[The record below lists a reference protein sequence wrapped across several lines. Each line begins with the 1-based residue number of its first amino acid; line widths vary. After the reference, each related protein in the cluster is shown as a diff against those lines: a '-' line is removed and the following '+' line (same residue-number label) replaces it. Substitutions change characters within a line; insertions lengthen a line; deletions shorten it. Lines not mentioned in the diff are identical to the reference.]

1 MAGERDDTSKIILQ
15 ISIRTLIN
23 IILVFILVEGFVWCY
38 QFSYRVFADIPY
50 IPGSQNE
57 VTITIEQG
65 ENARQIANAMEQN
78 GLVEDDR
85 LFLARIYLG
94 KYTHK
99 ILAGSYTLSPG
110 MTTDAICKKICG
122 IQNEESS

>member
-1 MAGERDDTSKIILQ
+1 MAGGREDTSKIILQ
-15 ISIRTLIN
+15 ISIRTLSN
-23 IILVFILVEGFVWCY
+23 IILVFVLVEGFVWCY

-50 IPGSQNE
+50 MPGSQNT

-65 ENARQIANAMEQN
+65 ENARQIANAMEQG
-78 GLVEDDR
+78 GLVEDNK

-99 ILAGSYTLSPG
+99 ILAGTYTLSPG

-122 IQNEESS
+122 MQSEESS

>member
-1 MAGERDDTSKIILQ
+1 MAGEREDTSKIILQ

-23 IILVFILVEGFVWCY
+23 IILVFVLVEGFVWCY

-50 IPGSQNE
+50 MPGSQNT

-65 ENARQIANAMEQN
+65 ENARQIANAMEQG
-78 GLVEDDR
+78 GLVEDNK

-99 ILAGSYTLSPG
+99 ILAGTYTLSPG

-122 IQNEESS
+122 MQSEESS